1 MRGISLVDAISQAIS
16 QVMVRSDLM
25 RCVFMDTTTPRFI
38 RKVKQGVQYYT
49 KHRRLMI
56 AGRRKVL
63 FNRMIA
69 SLRITDSRS
78 VLA

>member
-1 MRGISLVDAISQAIS
+1 MRGYSTLDQMIGSVIGDIIGNS
-16 QVMVRSDLM
+16 MTK
-25 RCVFMDTTTPRFI
+25 CVFIDTHTPRFI
-38 RKVKQGVQYYT
+38 RKLKQGVQYYT

-56 AGRRKVL
+56 TGRRKVL

-78 VLA
+78 VLS